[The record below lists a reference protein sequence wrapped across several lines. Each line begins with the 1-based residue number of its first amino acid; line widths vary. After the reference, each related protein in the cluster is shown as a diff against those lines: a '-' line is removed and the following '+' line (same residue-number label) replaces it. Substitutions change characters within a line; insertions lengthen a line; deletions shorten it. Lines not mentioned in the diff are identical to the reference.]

1 MTDSDVVWGVN
12 GHPLTQAPYLSM
24 TYAEQMQEMQSM
36 GLTSYRVDIYDDNPS
51 TMSALSSLITTAQQ
65 YDITILPI
73 LILNPASYAN
83 ATDAYNAGYALAE
96 AYAKEF
102 PGMTWELG
110 NEFDDYAILPGTTGE
125 SASDYDSAKMAVVA
139 GLLEGMLNGIHQA
152 DPTSKGIVDEQG
164 PHFGFF
170 DALAADG
177 VQWDISGL
185 HWYSGDGDL
194 TDVGG
199 VNVLAELASFGHP
212 IEITELNETNGHLS
226 SVQMEASYL
235 STTMSQ
241 IDGLS
246 STYDITAAYIYE
258 LLDQPALSGGEATY
272 GLANAT
278 GTINAA
284 GEAVESFLASNPSAN
299 PLEGSTS
306 TSGSGGAS
314 SSSGTGSNSGSGT
327 GSGASSGSG
336 SGSSSGSSSGS
347 GSGSTGGSGGTS
359 TEPPTWHFGHHE
371 TGTHTALASPAE
383 SVSTVE
389 TQSFSLE
396 QVLPVSHHSDFF
408 LHH

>member
-152 DPTSKGIVDEQG
+152 DP
-164 PHFGFF
+164 PRR
-170 DALAADG
+170 
-177 VQWDISGL
+177 
-185 HWYSGDGDL
+185 
-194 TDVGG
+194 
-199 VNVLAELASFGHP
+199 
-212 IEITELNETNGHLS
+212 
-226 SVQMEASYL
+226 
-235 STTMSQ
+235 
-241 IDGLS
+241 
-246 STYDITAAYIYE
+246 
-258 LLDQPALSGGEATY
+258 ALSMSRAP
-272 GLANAT
+272 
-278 GTINAA
+278 IS
-284 GEAVESFLASNPSAN
+284 V
-299 PLEGSTS
+299 
-306 TSGSGGAS
+306 S
-314 SSSGTGSNSGSGT
+314 SMLSRPTASSGTLVAFTGT
-327 GSGASSGSG
+327 QEM
-336 SGSSSGSSSGS
+336 
-347 GSGSTGGSGGTS
+347 GTS
-359 TEPPTWHFGHHE
+359 PMS
-371 TGTHTALASPAE
+371 AA
-383 SVSTVE
+383 
-389 TQSFSLE
+389 
-396 QVLPVSHHSDFF
+396 
-408 LHH
+408 